1 MSRADEVPITVLMP
15 VYNVERYV
23 RGALESVFRQT
34 WQDFELLV
42 VNDGSTD
49 GTRAILAETRDPRV
63 RVIDMPHGGLAA
75 ALRCGVE
82 QARGEYLAR
91 MDGDDEAL
99 PHRLAVQKAC
109 LDRAPRTA
117 LVHSLAQ
124 PVDPDGRRLPMV
136 LGDPRPSTET
146 KWLLLWRN
154 PIVHPTVM
162 LRRSV
167 LRAHDLNYRLEFFR
181 ADEFDLW
188 NRLAPHGDFEALSE
202 VLHLYRLHPQS
213 MTRQN
218 PVDLHLAAFTR
229 VIRDNFDRLGVP
241 LSATAADELAVI
253 SGGTWLDPITHRYPH
268 LRGSLHTLQAA
279 LARRFCD
286 AYGTDPA
293 QLGAAQAE
301 QLVRWARYM
310 LATSRSYATRL
321 LREAVG
327 RRRAV
332 LRTRYFWTVTAASAL
347 PATLG
352 PRLARRDAT
361 RAPMSARVD

>member
-1 MSRADEVPITVLMP
+1 
-15 VYNVERYV
+15 
-23 RGALESVFRQT
+23 
-34 WQDFELLV
+34 
-42 VNDGSTD
+42 
-49 GTRAILAETRDPRV
+49 
-63 RVIDMPHGGLAA
+63 
-75 ALRCGVE
+75 
-82 QARGEYLAR
+82 
-91 MDGDDEAL
+91 
-99 PHRLAVQKAC
+99 
-109 LDRAPRTA
+109 
-117 LVHSLAQ
+117 VHSLAQ

-146 KWLLLWRN
+146 KWLLQWQN

-188 NRLAPHGDFEALSE
+188 NRLAPHGDFEALRE

-213 MTRQN
+213 MTRRN
-218 PVDLHLAAFTR
+218 PVDLHLAAYTR
-229 VIRDNFDRLGVP
+229 VIRDNFERLGVP
-241 LSATAADELAVI
+241 LSAAAADELAVI

-279 LARRFCD
+279 LARRFYD
-286 AYGTDPA
+286 AYGTNPA
-293 QLGAAQAE
+293 ELGAAQAE

-310 LATSRSYATRL
+310 LATSRGYAAHL
-321 LREAVG
+321 LRDAIA

-332 LRTRYFWTVTAASAL
+332 LRTPYFWTVTAALGL
-347 PATLG
+347 PARLRQRLG
-352 PRLARRDAT
+352 RRDPR

>member
-1 MSRADEVPITVLMP
+1 
-15 VYNVERYV
+15 
-23 RGALESVFRQT
+23 
-34 WQDFELLV
+34 
-42 VNDGSTD
+42 
-49 GTRAILAETRDPRV
+49 
-63 RVIDMPHGGLAA
+63 
-75 ALRCGVE
+75 
-82 QARGEYLAR
+82 
-91 MDGDDEAL
+91 
-99 PHRLAVQKAC
+99 
-109 LDRAPRTA
+109 
-117 LVHSLAQ
+117 
-124 PVDPDGRRLPMV
+124 
-136 LGDPRPSTET
+136 
-146 KWLLLWRN
+146 
-154 PIVHPTVM
+154 
-162 LRRSV
+162 
-167 LRAHDLNYRLEFFR
+167 
-181 ADEFDLW
+181 
-188 NRLAPHGDFEALSE
+188 

-213 MTRQN
+213 MTRRN

-229 VIRDNFDRLGVP
+229 VIRDNFERLGVP
-241 LSATAADELAVI
+241 LSAAAADELAVI